1 MRIVR
6 FDHRGKAV
14 CGLVEGESIVPLAA
28 APWETGGKP
37 ERAGAPVER
46 RSAALLVPVVP
57 SKILCVGRN
66 YRAHAAELGQ
76 EVPEKPLI
84 FLKPPS
90 SLLPHR
96 GTVLLPP
103 ESARVDHEGELAV
116 VIGRRGR
123 RLSREE
129 AARAVFGYTC
139 ALDITA
145 RDLQKTDGQWWRA
158 KGFDTFCP
166 LGPAV
171 ETDVDPS
178 DLLLETLVDDVVKQS
193 GRTSGDGLRRPD
205 ARGVGVARH
214 DPDAGRRAPDGHA
227 GRGLAP
233 LARADR
239 RGPDRRRRDPLGP
252 GREGRVTG

>member
-1 MRIVR
+1 MEMRIVR

-14 CGLVEGESIVPLAA
+14 YGLVEGESIVPLAA
-28 APWETGGKP
+28 APWEAGGSAERTG
-37 ERAGAPVER
+37 AAVER

-84 FLKPPS
+84 FLKAPS

-96 GTVLLPP
+96 GNVLLPP
-103 ESARVDHEGELAV
+103 ESSRVDHEGELAV

-129 AARAVFGYTC
+129 ATRAVFGYSC

-178 DLLLETLVDDVVKQS
+178 DLLLETLVDGVVKQS
-193 GRTSGDGLRRPD
+193 GRTSEMAFDIPTLVAWASHAMTLMPGDVLLTGTPEGVSPLSPGQIVEVRIG
-205 ARGVGVARH
+205 GVGTLSVRVEK
-214 DPDAGRRAPDGHA
+214 
-227 GRGLAP
+227 
-233 LARADR
+233 
-239 RGPDRRRRDPLGP
+239 
-252 GREGRVTG
+252 EG

>member
-6 FDHRGKAV
+6 FAHQGRAAY
-14 CGLVEGESIVPLAA
+14 GLVEGESIRPLAA
-28 APWETGGKP
+28 APWDTGGRP
-37 ERAGAPVER
+37 ELTGAPVDR
-46 RSAALLVPVVP
+46 RSARLLVPTIP

-90 SLLPHR
+90 ALLPHK

-129 AARAVFGYTC
+129 AARAVFGYAC

-166 LGPAV
+166 LGPGI

-193 GRTSGDGLRRPD
+193 GKTSAMAFDIPTLVAWASQAMTLEPGDVLLTGTPE
-205 ARGVGVARH
+205 GVS
-214 DPDAGRRAPDGHA
+214 
-227 GRGLAP
+227 P
-233 LARADR
+233 LS
-239 RGPDRRRRDPLGP
+239 P
-252 GREGRVTG
+252 GQTVEVRIEKVGSLSVCVEKEG

>member
-6 FDHRGKAV
+6 IDDRGTAV
-14 CGLVEGESIVPLAA
+14 WGLVEGDSIAPLRA
-28 APWETGGKP
+28 APWEIGGA
-37 ERAGAPVER
+37 ERAGQRVDR
-46 RSAALLVPVVP
+46 RSAALLVPVAP

-90 SLLPHR
+90 SLLPHK

-116 VIGRRGR
+116 VIGKRGR

-171 ETDVDPS
+171 ETDVDPT
-178 DLLLETLVDDVVKQS
+178 DLLLEVKVDGVLKQT
-193 GRTSGDGLRRPD
+193 GRTSAMACDIPTLVAWASHAMTLMPGDVLLTGTPEGVSPLSPGQTVEVTIG
-205 ARGVGVARH
+205 GVGTLSV
-214 DPDAGRRAPDGHA
+214 
-227 GRGLAP
+227 
-233 LARADR
+233 
-239 RGPDRRRRDPLGP
+239 
-252 GREGRVTG
+252 RVGKET

>member
-6 FDHRGKAV
+6 FEHRGMAV
-14 CGLVEGESIVPLAA
+14 FGLVEGESIVPLAR
-28 APWETGGKP
+28 APWETDGKP
-37 ERAGAPVER
+37 ERSSPPVER
-46 RSAALLVPVVP
+46 RSAKLLVPVVP

-90 SLLPHR
+90 ALLPHK

-116 VIGRRGR
+116 VVGRRCR
-123 RLSREE
+123 RLSQEE
-129 AARAVFGYTC
+129 AARAIFGYTC

-145 RDLQKTDGQWWRA
+145 RDLQKSDGQWWRA

-171 ETDVDPS
+171 ETDVDPA
-178 DLLLETLVDDVVKQS
+178 DLLLETSVDGVVRQS
-193 GRTSGDGLRRPD
+193 GKTSAMVFDIPALVAWASHAMTLEPGDVILTGTPEGVSPLAPGQTVELRIG
-205 ARGVGVARH
+205 GVGTLTVRVAKE
-214 DPDAGRRAPDGHA
+214 A
-227 GRGLAP
+227 
-233 LARADR
+233 
-239 RGPDRRRRDPLGP
+239 
-252 GREGRVTG
+252 